1 MGGIK
6 EIEEKKDEGVAVSRR
21 TFMKGAGALTAAAA
35 LYGCGGDGDGP
46 SAQFDDSI
54 SPPAVPQVTGEV
66 VAGAAPHNCG
76 GRCVTKAYVEDGVV
90 KRLVTDER
98 PDKNIIDNTGD
109 SPQFRAC
116 VRCRSHKGVLYRAD
130 RLNKPLK
137 QTGARG
143 DINGFVE
150 ISWDQAFSEIA
161 QELNRIKGQYGPAA
175 LFNHYAS
182 GDGGSV
188 PNAAE
193 CANRL
198 LNLLGGSQQF
208 RSDYSWP
215 SIEHTSWFVLG
226 QDNYFPLTNCRQDV
240 MNAEQVVLWCWNG
253 AEAIWGTNTMWYLQ
267 QARERGVHVTAID
280 ARVSKTAATI
290 TNDVISPVQGTDA
303 AMVLGMMHHLLT
315 HRLNDLDIPFIKSHV
330 HGFFD
335 DPKPTLHQPGV
346 DDTKYIVPAGTSL
359 SAFVMGND
367 VALVTAG
374 INQGTSV
381 YPETIGYNNVS
392 GPGDPLFGKRAPI
405 WGQEP
410 KTPEW
415 AEKITGVPAARIR
428 ALADAILD
436 KKTHI
441 WYGGGWQRHSEGE
454 QGPWSVY
461 ILGGITKCFGQPG
474 QMFGIYG
481 DKVYAGNLGFPV
493 GANGVDL
500 SSDLYDTSKL
510 TAPNNTPF
518 ITRGTWPVFLW
529 SDVMKN
535 GGTGNSDWNDGQV
548 KRMPVGIKALMNF
561 GGNILGNQTGDLDY
575 VEQIVKD
582 RSKCEL
588 IVVADSFMTGSAALA
603 DYVLPAALAYEKIQ
617 GTTTWV
623 VGESLLHM
631 GKAVEPLGECK
642 SDYQIV
648 AGIAEQLGLGGA
660 FTEGKTDEDWVR
672 EAWETN
678 KAQMGITMTYEEWKE
693 VGVYSSSNPAAP
705 NVVKW
710 EGFFAN
716 PAANPLLTPS
726 GKFEAYAQAMVED
739 YEARG
744 YNNIDPDA
752 TLVNGVLHDGS
763 NAGRFVYPIP
773 MYIPLIEGRHADE
786 NAIPHPDVLGLRDKG
801 YELML
806 GTWHIQYR
814 SHSTLNNNA
823 FMNERY
829 KKDAQGNPAFLD
841 PHRTTR
847 QVWDDGVYEEAWIN
861 PSTAGNQGV
870 TDGDRVLISNTR
882 AKVYAVIHVS
892 QTIPPF
898 SVFLGQ
904 GSWRKMENGIDVG
917 GCANTLTA
925 ARPTRICQG
934 MTLAGGTLV
943 KIQKA

>member
-6 EIEEKKDEGVAVSRR
+6 EIEEKKGESFTVSRR
-21 TFMKGAGALTAAAA
+21 TFVKGAGALTAAAA

-46 SAQFDDSI
+46 SAQFEDSV
-54 SPPAVPQVTGEV
+54 PPVTVPAVTGEV

-98 PDKNIIDNTGD
+98 PDKNIIDGTGDD
-109 SPQFRAC
+109 SPQYRAC

-130 RLNKPLK
+130 RLTKPLK

-161 QELNRIKGQYGPAA
+161 GELTRIKGTYGQAA
-175 LFNHYAS
+175 LFNHYTS

-188 PNAAE
+188 PNAAGS
-193 CANRL
+193 ANRL
-198 LNLLGGSQQF
+198 LNLLGGSQSY

-240 MNAEQVVLWCWNG
+240 MNADQVILWCWNG
-253 AEAIWGTNTMWYLQ
+253 AEAIWGTNAMWYLQ
-267 QARERGVHVTAID
+267 QAKERGVSVTAID
-280 ARVSKTAATI
+280 SRVSKTAATI
-290 TNDVISPVQGTDA
+290 TNDVISPLQGTDP

-315 HRLNDLDIPFIKSHV
+315 SRLDDLDIDFIKSHV

-335 DPKPTLHQPGV
+335 DPTPTLHQPGV
-346 DDTKYIVPAGTSL
+346 DATKYIVPAGASL

-367 VALVTAG
+367 NSLVTAG

-381 YPETIGYNNVS
+381 YPATIGYNNVS
-392 GPGDPLFGKRAPI
+392 GPNDALFGKRAPI

-428 ALADAILD
+428 ALADSILD
-436 KKTHI
+436 NKTHI

-454 QGPWSVY
+454 QGPWIVY
-461 ILGGITKCFGQPG
+461 VLGGITKSFGQPG

-481 DKVYAGNLGFPV
+481 DKVSAGALPFPA
-493 GANGVDL
+493 GTNGVNL
-500 SSDLYDTSKL
+500 SSVLYDVSKL

-529 SDVMKN
+529 PDVMKN
-535 GGTGNSDWNDGQV
+535 GGTGQSDWNDGQV

-561 GGNILGNQTGDLDY
+561 GGNMLGNQTGDLNY

-582 RSKCEL
+582 KTKCEL
-588 IVVADSFMTGSAALA
+588 IVVADSFMTASAALA
-603 DYVLPAALAYEKIQ
+603 DYVLPAALAYEKTQ
-617 GTTTWV
+617 GATTWV
-623 VGESLLHM
+623 VGESLLSM

-642 SDYQIV
+642 SDYDIV
-648 AGIAEQLGLGGA
+648 AGIAEQLGLGAA
-660 FTEGKTDEDWVR
+660 FTEGKTDEEWVR
-672 EAWETN
+672 SAWEAN
-678 KAQMGITMTYEEWKE
+678 KANKGIAMTYEEWKE
-693 VGVYSSSNPAAP
+693 VGVYSSSNFEAP
-705 NVVKW
+705 NVIKW
-710 EGFFAN
+710 SGFFAD
-716 PAANPLLTPS
+716 PAASPLITAS

-744 YNNIDPDA
+744 YDNNDPGA
-752 TLVNGVLHDGS
+752 TLAGPLHDGS
-763 NAGRFVYPIP
+763 DAGRFVYPIP
-773 MYIPLIEGRHADE
+773 MYIPLVEGRHADE
-786 NAIPHPDVLGLRDKG
+786 NAIPHPDVLGLRSQG

-823 FMNERY
+823 FMNERF
-829 KKDAQGNPAFLD
+829 KKDAQGNPAFLN
-841 PHRTTR
+841 PTRTSLE
-847 QVWDDGVYEEAWIN
+847 VWDDGVYEEVWIN
-861 PSTAGNQGV
+861 PMTAENMGV
-870 TDGDRVLISNTR
+870 TEGDRVLISSTR
-882 AKVYAVIHVS
+882 GKIYAAAHITQRVS
-892 QTIPPF
+892 PF
-898 SVFLGQ
+898 SVYIGQ

-943 KIQKA
+943 KIQKV